1 MRHLVIFVK
10 APRLGAVKTRL
21 GRGIGQA
28 AATRF
33 YRRLSAA
40 TVTRLASRD
49 WQTWLAVTPDADI
62 HSAFWPRGIARCGQG
77 PGDLGQRMA
86 RPVRELPGS
95 VVLVGSDIPGLRAHH
110 IAEAFR
116 ALGRS
121 GAVLGPAA
129 DGGFYLVGF
138 RKAPRHNPFRGIAWS
153 QPDTLAATLAAL
165 APRRVALLGTLED
178 VDDATAYRR
187 AIAALP

>member
-21 GRGIGQA
+21 GLSIGQA

-33 YRRLSAA
+33 YRRLSATTINEIA
-40 TVTRLASRD
+40 AGPWR
-49 WQTWLAVTPDADI
+49 TWLAITPDADL
-62 HSAFWPRGIARCGQG
+62 HSAFWPRGIPRRRQG

-86 RPVRELPGS
+86 RPFRELRGP
-95 VVLVGSDIPGLRAHH
+95 VVLVGSDIPGLRAYH
-110 IAEAFR
+110 ISAAFR
-116 ALGRS
+116 ALGQA

-138 RKAPRHNPFRGIAWS
+138 RKPPRHDPFRGIAWS
-153 QPDTLAATLAAL
+153 EPDTLAMTRKAL
-165 APRRVALLGTLED
+165 APLRVALLETLED
-178 VDDATAYRR
+178 VDDAAAFRR
-187 AIAALP
+187 AIAGLP

>member
-21 GRGIGQA
+21 GRSIGQA

-40 TVTRLASRD
+40 TIRRLAGRN
-49 WQTWLAVTPDADI
+49 WRTWLAITPDADL
-62 HSAFWPRGIARCGQG
+62 HSTFWPRTIHRRRQG
-77 PGDLGQRMA
+77 PGNLGQRMA
-86 RPVRELPGS
+86 RPFRELPGP
-95 VVLVGSDIPGLRAHH
+95 VVLVGSDIPGLRARH
-110 IAEAFR
+110 IASAFR

-121 GAVLGPAA
+121 QAVLGPAA
-129 DGGFYLVGF
+129 DGGFWLVGF

-153 QPDTLAATLAAL
+153 RPDTMAMTQAAL
-165 APRRVALLGTLED
+165 APMRVALLETLED
-178 VDDATAYRR
+178 VDDAEAYRR
-187 AIAALP
+187 LTSSLP